1 MALTTSTDLIGVT
14 VVEKDKNGDVLVTWI
29 YPSIDPDVRKVALA
43 CAQLESE
50 VIPLQFIWTKYKTTW
65 IYIFTAPNNSQ
76 EENNPLP
83 KTVSVSLI
91 LQSKV
96 FNPER
101 YAALCK
107 LLSDIYLKT
116 GTPVKI
122 LEGYLS
128 VFAKGKLEA
137 GSFGSFNTADFDPR
151 KSYFATPIKDIIKM
165 FGLHIILLWCA
176 LIMKKRIVVYSDN
189 LELLLKI
196 IRGIPL
202 FVWHRQDWEVLRPY
216 VTMSTA
222 QLEELS
228 ASGVYIA
235 GFTDS
240 SIKMKKEYY
249 DLLID
254 VNARTITFPEH
265 AAGDYKMGMFHKDLA
280 TFLVTNAENA
290 QQTDQNIIKEL
301 ALKTRDLLSKLALLK
316 VKDEDGNEYI
326 TWENL
331 QERKLPPNM
340 DRFLFSIANAE
351 GLARRSR
358 S

>member
-1 MALTTSTDLIGVT
+1 
-14 VVEKDKNGDVLVTWI
+14 
-29 YPSIDPDVRKVALA
+29 
-43 CAQLESE
+43 
-50 VIPLQFIWTKYKTTW
+50 
-65 IYIFTAPNNSQ
+65 
-76 EENNPLP
+76 
-83 KTVSVSLI
+83 
-91 LQSKV
+91 
-96 FNPER
+96 
-101 YAALCK
+101 

-151 KSYFATPIKDIIKM
+151 KSYFATSMKDIIKM
-165 FGLHIILLWCA
+165 FGLHTILLWCA

-316 VKDEDGNEYI
+316 VKDEDGNEYV

-351 GLARRSR
+351 GMARRSR